1 MWEFKRQNTFG
12 ATAFTSYGAFWM
24 SYAIFGILVS
34 AKVFGTSHDGEKM
47 LLSLWGI
54 LTFILM
60 VPTLELNFALFS
72 LFLTLSIL
80 FFILTGGVAAT
91 TWTRIGGWW
100 GLVVAG
106 IAWYIAA
113 ADLIN
118 EEMQMTVLP
127 LGKWSVGRPLMR
139 NVRRVF
145 AKIPGFNICTRG
157 AEREDRMA
165 GFTHKGKKGPSVTDS
180 AVPSRSESAAMM
192 TPPPVYVDV
201 YTDTRETGHPHLY
214 TSNEIPASSF
224 EGDAVHRAA
233 RRADVKSGFGP
244 Y

>member
-1 MWEFKRQNTFG
+1 
-12 ATAFTSYGAFWM
+12 M
-24 SYAIFGILVS
+24 SYAIFGILIS
-34 AKVFGTSHDGEKM
+34 AGVFTAPAAHEGEKM

-60 VPTLELNFALFS
+60 IPTLELNFALFS

-80 FFILTGGVAAT
+80 FFILTGGLAAT

-106 IAWYIAA
+106 IAFYIAA

-127 LGKWSVGRPLMR
+127 LGKWSVGRPIMR
-139 NVRRVF
+139 RLRRFF

-157 AEREDRMA
+157 AEREDRMS
-165 GFTHKGKKGPSVTDS
+165 GFTFKGKKSGS
-180 AVPSRSESAAMM
+180 AASLAPPSRAESG
-192 TPPPVYVDV
+192 TITSPPVYVDV
-201 YTDTRETGHPHLY
+201 YSDARQTGQPHLY
-214 TSNEIPASSF
+214 TSDEIPASSF
-224 EGDAVHRAA
+224 EGAAVNRAA
-233 RRADVKSGFGP
+233 RKADVRSGFGP